1 MIRKNRYF
9 FKILFE
15 IMIIIVN
22 KIIIFLN
29 IKYKCSFYNYYDLF
43 FDIEIENIFINCKI
57 NLYFG

>member
-43 FDIEIENIFINCKI
+43 FDIVFLRFFKRN
-57 NLYFG
+57 